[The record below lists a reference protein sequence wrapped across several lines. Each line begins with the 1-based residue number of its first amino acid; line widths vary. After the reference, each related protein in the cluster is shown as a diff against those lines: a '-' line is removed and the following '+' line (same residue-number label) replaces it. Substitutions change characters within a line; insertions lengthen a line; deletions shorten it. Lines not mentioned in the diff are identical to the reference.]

1 MHNLNISNEL
11 RQIAKGEVLS
21 DDWSRKFYSV
31 DASHYSLS
39 PEAIICVKDVHDI
52 SEICK
57 KVYSK
62 DISITARGAGTGLL
76 GQSLT
81 SGILLDFTKYMNKII
96 ELEEDHVILQPGIVK
111 AVLDRELKKI
121 NKILPVDPSSS
132 NYCTLGGMIA
142 NNSSGIHALG
152 YGSTIDFLEQIQVV
166 YSDGE
171 VNLLSP
177 SKISSFRKNNN
188 DYYKI
193 RKLLKLL
200 SEDVLGL
207 VKLKYPKVT
216 KNSCGYRLDSVI
228 KDNIFNPQ
236 KIFAASES
244 TLGLISQ
251 ARFRILDAP
260 IYKYIVVVGFDD
272 VLEAVKHVPR
282 ILKYSPSALELLDSS
297 VIDYENRFLK
307 NNQYVADKWYKGGS
321 LLLIEFSGDIQR
333 NVDTNFSNCK
343 NELCEYGEIIET
355 SFDNTSTERIW
366 NSRRSALSNVM
377 KITVGSRKPIG
388 LIEDTVVKPND
399 LFDFLQFLIL
409 LYRKYKMDYV
419 LYGHAGNGNIHTRP
433 LIDITDPVQSA
444 KMMQLANEVFTR
456 VFFLSGTISGEHG
469 DGLGRVDYI
478 SRMYGQEVTNIFK
491 TVKTLFDPTNIM
503 NPGKKVSPF

>member
-177 SKISSFRKNNN
+177 SKISSLRKNNN
-188 DYYKI
+188 Y
-193 RKLLKLL
+193 
-200 SEDVLGL
+200 
-207 VKLKYPKVT
+207 
-216 KNSCGYRLDSVI
+216 
-228 KDNIFNPQ
+228 
-236 KIFAASES
+236 
-244 TLGLISQ
+244 
-251 ARFRILDAP
+251 
-260 IYKYIVVVGFDD
+260 
-272 VLEAVKHVPR
+272 
-282 ILKYSPSALELLDSS
+282 
-297 VIDYENRFLK
+297 
-307 NNQYVADKWYKGGS
+307 
-321 LLLIEFSGDIQR
+321 
-333 NVDTNFSNCK
+333 
-343 NELCEYGEIIET
+343 
-355 SFDNTSTERIW
+355 
-366 NSRRSALSNVM
+366 
-377 KITVGSRKPIG
+377 
-388 LIEDTVVKPND
+388 
-399 LFDFLQFLIL
+399 
-409 LYRKYKMDYV
+409 
-419 LYGHAGNGNIHTRP
+419 
-433 LIDITDPVQSA
+433 
-444 KMMQLANEVFTR
+444 
-456 VFFLSGTISGEHG
+456 
-469 DGLGRVDYI
+469 
-478 SRMYGQEVTNIFK
+478 
-491 TVKTLFDPTNIM
+491 
-503 NPGKKVSPF
+503 